1 VLNRNA
7 LRLAIVFSVVGL
19 LVAASP
25 AEADSVQIT
34 LNNLAF
40 DSSFGSGPEDF
51 NGSFLYDTVLN
62 AISSV
67 SIAATGATD
76 SSLLGAAL
84 LFGGVDSTGT
94 EPFQFQF
101 DDGLDDFLNLSLS
114 SGLSASSYGFGDASL
129 LPLGGLASLGFGY
142 ELASSGSF
150 SVVDLT
156 IVPTPEPGT
165 LLLLFAALLL
175 LGLHRFV
182 RGLHRSHTRAPS
194 MLCATERRFAHK
206 LLN

>member
-1 VLNRNA
+1 MLKRNA

-40 DSSFGSGPEDF
+40 DSPSGPEDF

-76 SSLLGAAL
+76 SLLGSAL
-84 LFGGVDSTGT
+84 LFGGVDSTGI

>member
-40 DSSFGSGPEDF
+40 DSSFGFGPEDF

-76 SSLLGAAL
+76 SLLGSAL
-84 LFGGVDSTGT
+84 LFGGVDITGN

-101 DDGLDDFLNLSLS
+101 DDGLDDFLNLSLP
-114 SGLSASSYGFGDASL
+114 SGLSASSYGFQDASL
-129 LPLGGLASLGFGY
+129 LPFGGLASLGFGY

-194 MLCATERRFAHK
+194 MLCATARPFAHK

>member
-1 VLNRNA
+1 MLKRYA
-7 LRLAIVFSVVGL
+7 LRLAIVLSVVGF

-40 DSSFGSGPEDF
+40 DSASGPEDF

-67 SIAATGATD
+67 SILATGATD
-76 SSLLGAAL
+76 SLLGTPL
-84 LFGGVDSTGT
+84 LFGGVDSTGI

-101 DDGLDDFLNLSLS
+101 DDGAYGDFLILSLP
-114 SGLSASSYGFGDASL
+114 SGLSASSYGFQDASL
-129 LPLGGLASLGFGY
+129 LPNALASLGFIF
-142 ELASSGSF
+142 ESASSGSF

-165 LLLLFAALLL
+165 LLLLFTGLLL
-175 LGLHRFV
+175 LGLLRFV
-182 RGLHRSHTRAPS
+182 PGLGRSQARAS
-194 MLCATERRFAHK
+194 STLSR
-206 LLN
+206 